1 MNILLLIAVA
11 VVYILVYAI
20 MVIPQKKR
28 ENAQKKFVSEM
39 KLNDEVVTSSGI
51 VGRVN
56 KINDDTVVLSG
67 PENHKIKVLKST
79 IQGRLKSK

>member
-11 VVYILVYAI
+11 VIYILVYAI
-20 MVIPQKKR
+20 MVIPQKRK
-28 ENAQKKFVSEM
+28 ENAQKKFVAEM

-67 PENHKIKVLKST
+67 PENHKVKVLKST
-79 IQGRLKSK
+79 VQGKLKSK